1 MSWPKIN
8 GEKTN
13 GEKVNGEKTNGETIS
28 YDVLR
33 TEGVGNALKAPYGKG
48 DFAVATGVPQCA
60 GEVCQATDSQAPLK
74 TYEVTKNPSFQPIL
88 MFWPGSLILSG
99 GAYADLV
106 IPPVTLSLIHI

>member
-1 MSWPKIN
+1 VSWPKIN

-99 GAYADLV
+99 GAYADLSFR
-106 IPPVTLSLIHI
+106 P